1 MSRRRRRRRQENSSS
16 EGRAWR
22 SPGVLNTILIAF
34 IAGTVAGFLLG
45 DTFDRLFNWP
55 VLYVWVTGSLIA
67 YILQLIGLSRFMLP
81 PSARHYRTDDALLD
95 GSPATR
101 EGMYLLMFY
110 AFIIRLFPERLRRL
124 MGLHLTTVPPGVDDS
139 FTRYQAGMVD
149 SHLALV
155 LARGTSVTRAAGPG
169 YVRLERFERIL
180 QAVDLR
186 TQFRAQNAS
195 VTTRDGIPLTT
206 VATAMFQVRAG
217 RPVEEDQPDTLP
229 YPYEDSTVF
238 RLAYADSA
246 GEEEVIHW
254 SERLCPQ
261 IEGILVGEISKYA
274 MDELYRPA
282 GANSENNPVP
292 IVTIAGELISHLQP
306 RLRNTFEFEL
316 PEEQPITLFDAD
328 FANLNPPKDVLK
340 QRVSSWQAD
349 WQRRS
354 EVQKAEAEHE
364 AIRTLQAA
372 RARAQLE
379 AITDMTEMIEA
390 IYQASE
396 VDLSEVI
403 VLRTVE
409 ALERIIEA
417 NPAGD
422 DQFQIDRD
430 VREQLNDLLDRQ
442 QGQG

>member
-1 MSRRRRRRRQENSSS
+1 M
-16 EGRAWR
+16 
-22 SPGVLNTILIAF
+22 
-34 IAGTVAGFLLG
+34 AGFLLG

-238 RLAYADSA
+238 RLTYADSA

-254 SERLCPQ
+254 SERLCPKTVGQ
-261 IEGILVGEISKYA
+261 FVVEEEVVALCIEG
-274 MDELYRPA
+274 
-282 GANSENNPVP
+282 
-292 IVTIAGELISHLQP
+292 
-306 RLRNTFEFEL
+306 
-316 PEEQPITLFDAD
+316 
-328 FANLNPPKDVLK
+328 
-340 QRVSSWQAD
+340 
-349 WQRRS
+349 
-354 EVQKAEAEHE
+354 
-364 AIRTLQAA
+364 
-372 RARAQLE
+372 
-379 AITDMTEMIEA
+379 
-390 IYQASE
+390 ASGKN
-396 VDLSEVI
+396 DIGL
-403 VLRTVE
+403 TCG
-409 ALERIIEA
+409 
-417 NPAGD
+417 NPAGRIFD
-422 DQFQIDRD
+422 SREAGEFLAFQGSRGPRHLMHDLD
-430 VREQLNDLLDRQ
+430 VSSEKVGEFAKI
-442 QGQG
+442 QGWTQAAG

>member
-1 MSRRRRRRRQENSSS
+1 MVSTLL
-16 EGRAWR
+16 
-22 SPGVLNTILIAF
+22 VAF
-34 IAGTVAGFLLG
+34 IVGLLASFPLG
-45 DTFDRLFNWP
+45 DGAGWGFSGT

-67 YILQLIGLSRFMLP
+67 YVLQLIDLARFILP
-81 PSARHYRTDDALLD
+81 PSARHTKADEALTD

-101 EGMYLLMFY
+101 EGIFLLMFY
-110 AFIIRLFPERLRRL
+110 AFVIPLFPERLRRL
-124 MGLHLTTVPPGVDDS
+124 MGFHLTTIPPGVDDS
-139 FTRYQAGMVD
+139 FKKYQAGMVD

-186 TQFRAQNAS
+186 MQFRDQKAS

-206 VATAMFQVRAG
+206 MASAMFQVRASG
-217 RPVEEDQPDTLP
+217 PADEDQPDTLP

-238 RLAYADSA
+238 RLTYADSA
-246 GEEEVIHW
+246 GEEEMIPW

-282 GANSENNPVP
+282 GANSEDNAVP

-328 FANLNPPKDVLK
+328 FANLNPPEEVLE

-354 EVQKAEAEHE
+354 KVQEAEAEHE

-396 VDLSEVI
+396 VDLSEVV

-409 ALERIIEA
+409 ALERIIES

-422 DQFQIDRD
+422 GPTQISYDIRDQLGEVLARLQAQD
-430 VREQLNDLLDRQ
+430 
-442 QGQG
+442 QGPR